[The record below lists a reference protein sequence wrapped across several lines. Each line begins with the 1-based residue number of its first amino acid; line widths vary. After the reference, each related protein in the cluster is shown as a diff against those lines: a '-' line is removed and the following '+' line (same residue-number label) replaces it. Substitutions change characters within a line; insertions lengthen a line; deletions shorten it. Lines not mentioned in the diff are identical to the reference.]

1 MLDKHHAAHLAC
13 ESAGFEKD
21 ATSEVKQCLVLNTIL
36 QVKKTPKMNPSEAT
50 RVIRVLEIM
59 LSVRRQ
65 KETCFIFSA
74 FLSFSKGNL
83 LNSIC

>member
-13 ESAGFEKD
+13 ESAVFEKD
-21 ATSEVKQCLVLNTIL
+21 ATREVKQCLVLNTIL
-36 QVKKTPKMNPSEAT
+36 QVKKTPKMNPSGAT
-50 RVIRVLEIM
+50 RVARVLEIM
-59 LSVRRQ
+59 LSVERQ
-65 KETCFIFSA
+65 KETGFIFSA